1 MKRALAILA
10 VLLAGIKAYA
20 ADQWG
25 QQYYLPIGTSTNNA
39 SNVSGIIFTGSGL
52 NSLTRTNIGGRWF
65 MLVDL
70 GGTGTSEIPADVW
83 RGGIVTN
90 GNLTINTVDVT
101 PGIRS
106 IKSLGFSATGSI
118 GLFAGETSFGPS
130 FDLNGPL
137 WYASSTGE
145 IGAYSGSDR
154 LPSLNVVQRQLR
166 SADGSTNVTWSPGV
180 FAVNGTLT
188 VNGSPVSTVMVIHRT
203 LTANETLTV
212 PEGLKDGQVVRWW
225 ITQGG
230 DGGYTLTPSEDFILP
245 NGVTG
250 LTLSTTPGSCDLLIG
265 EYHSGKM
272 YLTGL
277 ILYTAQ

>member
-1 MKRALAILA
+1 MKGALAILA
-10 VLLAGIKAYA
+10 ALLAGINAYA
-20 ADQWG
+20 GDQWG
-25 QQYYLPIGTSTNNA
+25 QQYYFPVGTSTNNA

-70 GGTGTSEIPADVW
+70 GGTGTSEIPPDVW

-90 GNLTINTVDVT
+90 GNLTINAIGNT
-101 PGIRS
+101 GIRS
-106 IKSLGFSATGSI
+106 IAPLGFYATGNI
-118 GLFAGETSFGPS
+118 GLFAGETSFG
-130 FDLNGPL
+130 LNSPN

-145 IGAYSGSDR
+145 IGVCSGSDR
-154 LPSLNVVQRQLR
+154 LPSLNVAQRQLC
-166 SADGSTNVTWSPGV
+166 SGDGSTNATWSPGV

-203 LTANETLTV
+203 LTANETLTL

-230 DGGYTLTPSEDFILP
+230 DGGYTLTPSNDFILP
-245 NGVTG
+245 TG
-250 LTLSTTPGSCDLLIG
+250 ITNLTLSPTVGSRDLLIG
-265 EYHSGKM
+265 EYHAASGKM

-277 ILYTAQ
+277 ILYNAN